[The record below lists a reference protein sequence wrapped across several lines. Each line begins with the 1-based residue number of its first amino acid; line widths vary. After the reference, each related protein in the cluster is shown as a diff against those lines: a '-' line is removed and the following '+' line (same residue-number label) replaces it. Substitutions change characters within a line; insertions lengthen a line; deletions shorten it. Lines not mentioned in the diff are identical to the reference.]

1 LSKFATLT
9 GTSAAGRSHQEI
21 ALQAVEAA
29 RKPVDIDDFTRSR
42 RKGVV
47 LLAGNETGHA
57 SATNANAAL
66 TNNED
71 NSSMATQENSSAST
85 NPQETTHTPGPWY
98 FSGTDDD
105 DEPTEGYVRSQG
117 AGDEL
122 VAVVFAKQD
131 VALISAAP
139 DLLAALTEL
148 VEQVESYCESTG
160 HKDKGSAM
168 FGTCDAICAAIPAG
182 RAAIAKAKGGAR

>member
-1 LSKFATLT
+1 LSKFATLR
-9 GTSAAGRSHQEI
+9 GTSAAGRSYQEI

-47 LLAGNETGHA
+47 LLASNETGHA

-71 NSSMATQENSSAST
+71 DSYMATQENSSASS
-85 NPQETTHTPGPWY
+85 NPQETTHTPGPW
-98 FSGTDDD
+98 TA
-105 DEPTEGYVRSQG
+105 TEQVHPEIAIWADGFG
-117 AGDEL
+117 
-122 VAVVFAKQD
+122 
-131 VALISAAP
+131 LIARAIYPGEKGRANAHLIAAAP
-139 DLLAALTEL
+139 DYHLAATANYGGWIGPEL
-148 VEQVESYCESTG
+148 LNAAADHC
-160 HKDKGSAM
+160 DDSAIADLLRARA
-168 FGTCDAICAAIPAG
+168 TAD